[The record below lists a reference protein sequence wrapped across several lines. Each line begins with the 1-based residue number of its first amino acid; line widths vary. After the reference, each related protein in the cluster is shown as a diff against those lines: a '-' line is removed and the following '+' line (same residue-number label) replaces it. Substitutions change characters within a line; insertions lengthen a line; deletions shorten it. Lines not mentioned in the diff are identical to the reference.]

1 MRGLDG
7 YGRAASQGRVS
18 AMRTTMTAFIVLSL
32 RSVFRMP
39 RGAVRRRAYSP
50 AGIVSTI
57 IDVLPLDRVP
67 APMRRLLS
75 ALGS

>member
-32 RSVFRMP
+32 RSAFRMP
-39 RGAVRRRAYSP
+39 RGAVRWRAYSP
-50 AGIVSTI
+50 PGIVSTI
-57 IDVLPLDRVP
+57 DPTRP
-67 APMRRLLS
+67 
-75 ALGS
+75 ALGIVLA